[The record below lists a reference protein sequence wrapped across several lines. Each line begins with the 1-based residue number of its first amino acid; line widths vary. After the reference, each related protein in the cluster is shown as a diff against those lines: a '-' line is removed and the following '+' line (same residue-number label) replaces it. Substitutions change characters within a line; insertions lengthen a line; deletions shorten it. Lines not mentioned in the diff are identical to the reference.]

1 MDTVATM
8 TSKQIKSK
16 CNTEIHEHIR
26 HQNLVTKILSYGSH
40 DNDKHFLRHFAEVA
54 TFSSHSLSILV
65 RLRICSQ
72 M

>member
-26 HQNLVTKILSYGSH
+26 HQNLVNKIVSYGSH
-40 DNDKHFLRHFAEVA
+40 DNDKHFAEVA